1 MAKIFCI
8 VGASCS
14 GKDTIFNNLLDMHIG
29 LTPIITYTTRP
40 IRANE
45 NNGKE
50 YYFVNRRSFSKLKH
64 QGKVI
69 EYRTY
74 KTVHGDWTYFT
85 VNDGQF
91 DMKSN
96 NKYIM
101 INTLDGVN
109 KLQKIYGKDV
119 VVIHLVVADR
129 ERLLR
134 NLSREMNG
142 NEDYTEMCRRF
153 IADSKDFSV
162 QNFNRLG
169 IHDVR
174 VENNSIVE
182 CAKDVQRIIESY

>member
-1 MAKIFCI
+1 
-8 VGASCS
+8 
-14 GKDTIFNNLLDMHIG
+14 MHIG

-169 IHDVR
+169 IHDIR

-182 CAKDVQRIIESY
+182 CAKDVQRIIENY

>member
-119 VVIHLVVADR
+119 VVIHLVVENR
-129 ERLLR
+129 GRVLR
-134 NLSREMNG
+134 NLSLEMNG
-142 NEDYTEMCRRF
+142 NEDYTEMCGRF

-169 IHDVR
+169 IHDIR

-182 CAKDVQRIIESY
+182 CVKDVQRIIENY

>member
-29 LTPIITYTTRP
+29 LTPIITYTTRA

-169 IHDVR
+169 IHDIR

-182 CAKDVQRIIESY
+182 CVKDVQRIIENY

>member
-74 KTVHGDWTYFT
+74 KTVHGDRYYGYKI
-85 VNDGQF
+85 V
-91 DMKSN
+91 MKNGVTFWVKTSGP
-96 NKYIM
+96 KVYDYISEY
-101 INTLDGVN
+101 IPDQITNVPPKKSKHLNT
-109 KLQKIYGKDV
+109 KLRK
-119 VVIHLVVADR
+119 
-129 ERLLR
+129 
-134 NLSREMNG
+134 
-142 NEDYTEMCRRF
+142 NE
-153 IADSKDFSV
+153 
-162 QNFNRLG
+162 
-169 IHDVR
+169 
-174 VENNSIVE
+174 
-182 CAKDVQRIIESY
+182 

>member
-162 QNFNRLG
+162 QSFNRLG
-169 IHDVR
+169 IHDIR

-182 CAKDVQRIIESY
+182 CVKDVQRIIENY

>member
-142 NEDYTEMCRRF
+142 NEDYRGMWRRF
-153 IADSKDFSV
+153 IAESKYFGV

-169 IHDVR
+169 IHDIR

-182 CAKDVQRIIESY
+182 CVKDVQRIIENY